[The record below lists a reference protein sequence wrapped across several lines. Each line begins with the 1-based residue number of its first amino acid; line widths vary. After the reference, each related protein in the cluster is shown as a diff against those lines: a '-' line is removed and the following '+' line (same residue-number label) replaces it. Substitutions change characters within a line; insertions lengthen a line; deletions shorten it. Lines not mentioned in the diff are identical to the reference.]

1 MKTNIILWT
10 VIAVLG
16 ISLAPAQPPNGAP
29 RPAASQELVTINF
42 PNGTLDQIIQLY
54 SQLTGKTAIYP
65 SNLQA
70 RIVLQSNGQLTRE
83 DAVRALEN
91 ALSVNGFAVIP
102 QGDKF
107 FKLVPNQTAKQEG
120 VPFHSG
126 APGSSDR
133 LITQILTLRYTDVQS
148 AMQSLQSLIHPFGQL
163 VPFPRTNS
171 LLITDTAANIQQF
184 KRMIDQLDQPIEAR
198 VQTKFY
204 QLKHAKAKEVLAQIQ
219 SLIQSSMTGTS
230 STGAA
235 MLGGRP
241 PGAVPPNIPP
251 VPAGIAGEELT
262 LSEDAIVV
270 GKVNLSADERTNQLV
285 ILTRTINFP
294 FFDQLVSKLD
304 IDTAATVVIKSIPLK
319 YAKADQTASLLAQMT
334 GGPSGGTG
342 TSSSSRISGG
352 GEMGGS
358 EYGKTG
364 SSPTTPPPAPSSPP
378 SFGGGGRS
386 GEGGSLLS
394 KVGVFADV
402 RTNSILLVG
411 SLDEIRPLEDLVQ
424 EIDVLLAQVLIEG
437 IIMEVT
443 LTDNRAFGVEVLR
456 AATDHA
462 GINQTIAINPIDL
475 ATTAIPAVAT
485 SGLTY
490 FGNIGRP
497 FKLEIVAEALARDDH
512 VTILSR
518 PILQTSHNEEAK
530 LFVGETRPYIT
541 GTVSDIV
548 GTSSTAVRSQYESKE
563 IGLELTVKP
572 LINPDGLVV
581 MDIIQKTET
590 VNGFQ
595 TIDGNDIPI
604 VAKRQAS
611 SVVSVQNGQM
621 VVLGGL
627 TGNDRTFTKRGI
639 PILRDIP
646 ILGYLFSGTTIDKH
660 RTELMVLLQPTVLRT
675 PEEAAKEAIERR
687 NESKKLIKLKQQ
699 VDKENEKEYHE
710 PDRIP
715 F

>member
-1 MKTNIILWT
+1 MKTKTILLASLL
-10 VIAVLG
+10 AV
-16 ISLAPAQPPNGAP
+16 
-29 RPAASQELVTINF
+29 AASAQAPSPAPHELVTINF

-54 SQLTGKTAIYP
+54 GQLTGRTAIYP

-70 RIVLQSNGQLTRE
+70 RIILQSNGQLTRE
-83 DAVRALEN
+83 DAIRALEN
-91 ALSVNGFAVIP
+91 ALSVNGFAIIP
-102 QGDKF
+102 QGEKF

-120 VPFHSG
+120 VPFHTG
-126 APGSSDR
+126 GDDNSDR
-133 LITQILTLRYTDVQS
+133 LVTQIMTLRYTDVQS
-148 AMQSLQSLIHPFGQL
+148 AVQSLQSLIHPFGQL

-171 LLITDTAANIQQF
+171 LLITDTSANITQF
-184 KRMIDQLDQPIEAR
+184 KRMIEQIDQPIEAR

-204 QLKHAKAKEVLAQIQ
+204 QLKHSKAKDVLAQIQ
-219 SLIQSSMTGTS
+219 SLIQSSTS
-230 STGAA
+230 AASTGGSPFAA
-235 MLGGRP
+235 RP
-241 PGAVPPNIPP
+241 PGAVAPNAPP
-251 VPAGIAGEELT
+251 VQAGGDDLT
-262 LSEDAIVV
+262 LNEDAIVI
-270 GKVNLSADERTNQLV
+270 GKVSLTADERTNQIV
-285 ILTRTINFP
+285 VLTRTINLP
-294 FFDQLVSKLD
+294 FFDQLISKLD
-304 IDTAATVVIKSIPLK
+304 IDTASTVVIRSIPLK

-342 TSSSSRISGG
+342 GTGSSRISA
-352 GEMGGS
+352 GETMGS
-358 EYGKTG
+358 DYSK
-364 SSPTTPPPAPSSPP
+364 PAAAPSAPAAP
-378 SFGGGGRS
+378 SFGGGGGHS
-386 GEGGSLLS
+386 GEGAGLQN
-394 KVGVFADV
+394 KAGVFADV

-411 SLDEIRPLEDLVQ
+411 SLDEIRPLEDLIQ

-437 IIMEVT
+437 AIMEVT
-443 LTDNRAFGVEVLR
+443 LTDDRSFGVEFLR

-462 GINQTIAINPIDL
+462 GINKTMVINPIDL
-475 ATTAIPAVAT
+475 ATTAIPAITT

-490 FGNIGRP
+490 FGNIGSP
-497 FKLEIVAEALARDDH
+497 FKLEIVVEALARDNH

-518 PILQTSHNEEAK
+518 PIIQTSHNEEAK
-530 LFVGETRPYIT
+530 IFVGETRPYIT

-595 TIDGNDIPI
+595 TIDGNEIPI

-611 SVVSVQNGQM
+611 SVVSIQNGQM

-627 TGNDRTFTKRGI
+627 TQNDRTFLKRGL

-646 ILGYLFSGTTIDKH
+646 ILGYLFSGTTVNK
-660 RTELMVLLQPTVLRT
+660 RKTELMVLLQPTVLRT
-675 PEEAAKEAIERR
+675 AEEAAREAIERN
-687 NESKKLIKLKQQ
+687 NESKKLIRLKQQ
-699 VDKENEKEYHE
+699 VDKENAKEYRE

>member
-1 MKTNIILWT
+1 MKTKSLLLAL
-10 VIAVLG
+10 VVMAGASIAQ
-16 ISLAPAQPPNGAP
+16 APKPVTA
-29 RPAASQELVTINF
+29 QELVSINF

-54 SQLTGKTAIYP
+54 GQLTGRTAIYP
-65 SNLQA
+65 SNLSA

-83 DAVRALEN
+83 DAISALEN
-91 ALSVNGFAVIP
+91 ALSVNGFAIIP
-102 QGDKF
+102 QGEKF

-120 VPFHSG
+120 VPFHTG
-126 APGSSDR
+126 PTGSSDR
-133 LITQILTLRYTDVQS
+133 LITQIITLRYTDVQS
-148 AMQSLQSLIHPFGQL
+148 ALQSLQSLIHPFGQL
-163 VPFPRTNS
+163 VSFPRTNS

-184 KRMIDQLDQPIEAR
+184 RRMIDQIDQPIEAR

-204 QLKHAKAKEVLAQIQ
+204 QLKHAKAKDVLAQIQ
-219 SLIQSSMTGTS
+219 TLIQTS
-230 STGAA
+230 AA
-235 MLGGRP
+235 NTAPGVPAAARP
-241 PGAVPPNIPP
+241 PGAVPPNVPP
-251 VPAGIAGEELT
+251 APAGTDELT
-262 LSEDAIVV
+262 VSEDAIVI
-270 GKVNLSADERTNQLV
+270 GKVNLTADERTNQLV
-285 ILTRTINFP
+285 VLTRTINLP
-294 FFDQLVSKLD
+294 FFDQLISKLD
-304 IDTAATVVIKSIPLK
+304 IDTASTVIIKSVPLR

-342 TSSSSRISGG
+342 SSSGSSRISAGSS
-352 GEMGGS
+352 MGGS
-358 EYGKTG
+358 EYAKPAAAATAPPLSSSSAFSGGK
-364 SSPTTPPPAPSSPP
+364 
-378 SFGGGGRS
+378 S
-386 GEGGSLLS
+386 GEGGLQN
-394 KVGVFADV
+394 KAGVFADV

-411 SLDEIRPLEDLVQ
+411 SLDEVRPLEDLIQ
-424 EIDVLLAQVLIEG
+424 DIDVLLAQVLIEG
-437 IIMEVT
+437 VILEVT
-443 LTDNRAFGVEVLR
+443 LTDDRAFGVEVLR
-456 AATDHA
+456 VATDHA
-462 GINQTIAINPIDL
+462 GINKTLAIDPIDL

-490 FGNIGRP
+490 FGNIRGA
-497 FKLEIVAEALARDDH
+497 FKLEIVAEALARDNH

-518 PILQTSHNEEAK
+518 PIIQTSHNEEAK

-581 MDIIQKTET
+581 MDIIQKIET

-627 TGNDRTFTKRGI
+627 TDNNRTFLKRGV

-646 ILGYLFSGTTIDKH
+646 ILGYLFSGTTLNK
-660 RTELMVLLQPTVLRT
+660 RKTELMVLLQPTVLRT
-675 PEEAAKEAIERR
+675 PEDAAKEALERR
-687 NESKKLIKLKQQ
+687 NDSKKLIKMKEQ
-699 VDKENEKEYHE
+699 VDKENEKEYRE

>member
-1 MKTNIILWT
+1 MKIKIIHWT
-10 VIAVLG
+10 ILA
-16 ISLAPAQPPNGAP
+16 SLCIGLVQAQMPNGAP
-29 RPAASQELVTINF
+29 RPPAPQELVTINF

-54 SQLTGKTAIYP
+54 GQLTGKTAIYP

-83 DAVRALEN
+83 DAIRALEN
-91 ALSVNGFAVIP
+91 ALSVNGYAIIP
-102 QGDKF
+102 QGEKF

-120 VPFHSG
+120 VPFQTG
-126 APGSSDR
+126 AADSSDR
-133 LITQILTLRYTDVQS
+133 LITQILTLRYTDVQI

-171 LLITDTAANIQQF
+171 LLITDTAANLRQF
-184 KRMIDQLDQPIEAR
+184 KRMIDQIDQPIEAR

-204 QLKHAKAKEVLAQIQ
+204 QLKHAKAKDVLAQIQ
-219 SLIQSSMTGTS
+219 SLIQSSTTGS
-230 STGAA
+230 SSAGAYPS
-235 MLGGRP
+235 GGRP

-251 VPAGIAGEELT
+251 VPVGGGSDELT
-262 LSEDAIVV
+262 LNEDAIVV
-270 GKVNLSADERTNQLV
+270 GRVNLSADERTNQLV
-285 ILTRTINFP
+285 VLTRTINLP

-342 TSSSSRISGG
+342 TSSSSRISAGG
-352 GEMGGS
+352 GMGS
-358 EYGKTG
+358 DYGKPG
-364 SSPTTPPPAPSSPP
+364 AAAAAPAPSASP
-378 SFGGGGRS
+378 SFGGS
-386 GEGGSLLS
+386 HSSEGSLQS

-411 SLDEIRPLEDLVQ
+411 SPDEIRPLENLIQ
-424 EIDVLLAQVLIEG
+424 EIDVLLAQVMIEG

-456 AATDHA
+456 VATDHA
-462 GINQTIAINPIDL
+462 GINKTLTINPIDL

-490 FGNIGRP
+490 FGNIGSP
-497 FKLEIVAEALARDDH
+497 FKLEIVAEALARDSH

-518 PILQTSHNEEAK
+518 PIIQTSHNEEAK

-595 TIDGNDIPI
+595 TIDGNEIPI

-646 ILGYLFSGTTIDKH
+646 LLGYLFSGTSIDKH
-660 RTELMVLLQPTVLRT
+660 KTELMVLLQPTVLRT

-699 VDKENEKEYHE
+699 VDKENAKPYHE